1 VESPIGKGKQLM
13 GRNKNGYTKTVLAM
27 AAGVMAITTE
37 TIQNALAGV
46 KVKDVQPWIDENL
59 GTSLQ
64 AQRQRVLG
72 VLGVPAS
79 GTKAG

>member
-13 GRNKNGYTKTVLAM
+13 RRNKNGYTKTVLAM
-27 AAGVMAITTE
+27 AAGVMAITTQ
-37 TIQNALAGV
+37 TIQNALAAV

-72 VLGVPAS
+72 VPAS